1 MAWPVFVCITQTYY
15 SSLHT
20 KYETNTRKCIYRS
33 PTALDLKTKK
43 TLNLVK
49 QQCHFIWDSLTDCVQ
64 HDKSLSLGKFVRVL
78 RTPWHRVP
86 KHYTDASDPLTD
98 GSYNS
103 MVSGFS
109 MNFLNSA
116 SHWAPTAPSTTRWS
130 QLRVTDI
137 MLAARYLW

>member
-1 MAWPVFVCITQTYY
+1 MYI
-15 SSLHT
+15 SNSLFILRH
-20 KYETNTRKCIYRS
+20 KKEINTRKCIYRS
-33 PTALDLKTKK
+33 PTALDLKKK
-43 TLNLVK
+43 QKTTLNIV
-49 QQCHFIWDSLTDCVQ
+49 QQQFLFIWDSFTDCVQ
-64 HDKSLSLGKFVRVL
+64 HVKSLSPGKFVRVL
-78 RTPWHRVP
+78 RTPRCREP
-86 KHYTDASDPLTD
+86 KHYNDSSSPPTN